1 MLSFENEGERIS
13 FSKYYTPSAEIKY
26 FNVLIDGKSCF
37 DVPIKSNKEI
47 YKKKILKLE
56 KIVITKQVNLFDYE
70 YFSNHYKLIG
80 IDLSIGKLI
89 N

>member
-13 FSKYYTPSAEIKY
+13 FSKYYTPSAQIKY

-37 DVPIKSNKEI
+37 DVPIKSNEEI

-56 KIVITKQVNLFDYE
+56 KIVITKQVIY
-70 YFSNHYKLIG
+70 LIMN
-80 IDLSIGKLI
+80 IFQTII